1 AMARLSG
8 PEAMAL
14 YVKKMEEA
22 KLSQDQMSF
31 LMESMASDSTL
42 LIPLLKNNA
51 EGMKLWG
58 EAAEDAGII
67 LNDKTI
73 KAARELQVQTKMLD
87 MQ

>member
-1 AMARLSG
+1 
-8 PEAMAL
+8 
-14 YVKKMEEA
+14 MEEA

-58 EAAEDAGII
+58 K
-67 LNDKTI
+67 L
-73 KAARELQVQTKMLD
+73 LKMLALS
-87 MQ
+87 